1 MSNFSTYEAA
11 KMVKSGCEKRK
22 RVTHYR
28 RSVTFTNPN
37 FGFVEL
43 PTGQWDGQML
53 VTVTHSYRNRF
64 QTKPTFNLAETVET
78 SRFVFA

>member
-1 MSNFSTYEAA
+1 MSNFSTYRAA

-28 RSVTFTNPN
+28 RSVIFTNPN
-37 FGFVEL
+37 FGFVNYL
-43 PTGQWDGQML
+43 RDWDGQML

-64 QTKPTFNLAETVET
+64 QTKPIFNLAENVET
-78 SRFVFA
+78 SRFVFS